1 MKRRLPRLFYLI
13 LGWFFTLLGLVGI
26 PIPGLPTT
34 PFLLLASYFFM
45 RSSKKFFI
53 LLLKLPVAGPRLKR
67 FLKGYGM
74 TLGEKIGAIAIG
86 WLGMGA
92 GWYFGMRE
100 RPWAIYMFA
109 ALALI
114 QLIAML
120 RIKTHRVKVRE
131 KGAAVDMQTGVP
143 KTDPGVTLIES
154 VDKKEDRPVEQSS
167 RIFTSSK

>member
-1 MKRRLPRLFYLI
+1 MVFYPPGPCWDTDPWLAHHPIPPPGILLFYAELQKVFHFA
-13 LGWFFTLLGLVGI
+13 LEASCGGPPAQTLPQGVWDD
-26 PIPGLPTT
+26 
-34 PFLLLASYFFM
+34 S
-45 RSSKKFFI
+45 
-53 LLLKLPVAGPRLKR
+53 
-67 FLKGYGM
+67 
-74 TLGEKIGAIAIG
+74 GEKIGAIAIG